1 MTKSLRGFTI
11 VELLVVISIIGIL
24 ATITFMGFG
33 RYQADTRDSAR
44 SGQATILA
52 ESLEKYYEQN
62 GEYPGCP
69 ALTGTA
75 TTVTT
80 SVLPGVEP
88 QTLLTPQAPSGT
100 TNSIQCADLTN
111 ISQPDTFA
119 YVGDNSST
127 CLSGQAC
134 LTFQLK
140 YKDEATGQIITINSR
155 HNTSIAVS
163 GAPTLSASADGTNGF
178 TQINSSW
185 TAVNSAI
192 SYDIVRATDSAFTA
206 NVVTQTTSATSFS
219 TTGLSFNPAG
229 GTYYFRVRANSVTS
243 SGAWSSTV
251 IASTWGLAAPTTTVS
266 TSSSTV
272 FLQSWNAVPHATS
285 YTFQCSGDGVTW
297 GTGCQ
302 GVTTA
307 TSYAYGGAAQGT
319 KYYVRVQATNGSYI
333 GLWSNIT
340 STITTIDAPAAFPLW
355 STNLLPNWNYLNL
368 GSGVSCPAGTSPS
381 NDWYINGSY
390 WMTGGV
396 SQSYGLSWNQSVTAS
411 VASRCVTG
419 AASSAF
425 VWANNTASMSLPIP
439 SVWAYLAAYRTAGW
453 AATCP
458 NWTTSSVYYFSV
470 HGDGTVGYVQS
481 GATQATSW
489 DGTAYS
495 WGNGNIRAAIVCSG
509 PWGSYR
515 VDSSPAP
522 FGPGCVPTITVSQCT
537 W

>member
-1 MTKSLRGFTI
+1 MMKSRRGFTI
-11 VELLVVISIIGIL
+11 VEVLVVISIIGIL

-44 SGQATILA
+44 ASQATILA

-69 ALTGTA
+69 ALTGA
-75 TTVTT
+75 AATVTS

-88 QTLLTPQAPSGT
+88 QTIVTPQAASGT
-100 TNSIQCADLTN
+100 TNSIQCTDLTS
-111 ISQPDTFA
+111 ISQPDFFA

-127 CLSGQAC
+127 CLSGQDC
-134 LTFQLK
+134 LMFQLK
-140 YKDEATGQIITINSR
+140 YKQESTGQIITINSR
-155 HNTSIAVS
+155 HQTSIAVS

-192 SYDIVRATDSAFTA
+192 SYDIQRATTSDFVT
-206 NVVTQTTSATSFS
+206 NLVTQNTTSLSFS
-219 TTGLSFNPAG
+219 STGLSYNT
-229 GTYYFRVRANSVTS
+229 TYYFRVRANSVTG

-251 IASTWGLAAPTTTVS
+251 IAATWVLAAPTTSASTVS
-266 TSSSTV
+266 SSSFSQT
-272 FLQSWNAVPHATS
+272 WNAITHAAS
-285 YTFQCSGDGVTW
+285 YTFQCSSDGVTW

-302 GVTTA
+302 GTTTA
-307 TSYAYGGAAQGT
+307 TSYTYTGAAQGYQ
-319 KYYVRVQATNGSYI
+319 YYVRVQAVNGSYTSA
-333 GLWSNIT
+333 WSNT
-340 STITTIDAPAAFPLW
+340 ASTITTIDAPAAYTM
-355 STNLLPNWNYLNL
+355 SYGNTSATWNFLTATSNAICP
-368 GSGVSCPAGTSPS
+368 SGTTPS
-381 NDWYINGSY
+381 YDWYSNGSL
-390 WMTGGV
+390 WV
-396 SQSYGLSWNQSVTAS
+396 SGTQYKTVSWQYSAWNQTVTLS
-411 VASRCVTG
+411 VASRCITS
-419 AASSAF
+419 ATSSSF
-425 VWANNTASMSLPIP
+425 VWANNSGTGSLTAP

-453 AATCP
+453 GATCP
-458 NWTTSSVYYFSV
+458 TWTTGSVYYFSV
-470 HGDGTVGYVQS
+470 HGTGTVGYVQS

-495 WGNGNIRAAIVCSG
+495 WGNGDIRAAIVCSG

-522 FGPGCVPTITVSQCT
+522 FGPGCVPTITVSECT